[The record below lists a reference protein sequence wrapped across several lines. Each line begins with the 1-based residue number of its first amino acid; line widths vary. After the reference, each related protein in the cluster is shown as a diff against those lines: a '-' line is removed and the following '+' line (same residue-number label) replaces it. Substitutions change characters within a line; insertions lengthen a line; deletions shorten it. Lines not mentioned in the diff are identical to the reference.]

1 MTGPIARICWI
12 NQTLR
17 SVASLDAAGCTL
29 YVMLL
34 KLLFV
39 AIVLYYVVKTFR
51 SLIRAISSDGE
62 PSRLRNDRGPRSGR
76 RESGSSEAYED
87 VEDAKYVDI

>member
-1 MTGPIARICWI
+1 
-12 NQTLR
+12 
-17 SVASLDAAGCTL
+17 
-29 YVMLL
+29 MLL

-62 PSRLRNDRGPRSGR
+62 PSKLRNDRDPRAGR
-76 RESGSSEAYED
+76 RGAARSEAYDD